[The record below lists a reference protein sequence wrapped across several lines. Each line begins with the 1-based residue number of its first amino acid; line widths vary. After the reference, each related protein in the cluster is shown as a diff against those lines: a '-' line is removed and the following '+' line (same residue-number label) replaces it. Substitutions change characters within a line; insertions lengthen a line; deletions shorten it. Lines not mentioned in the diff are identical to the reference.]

1 MNIETNRDAMTSA
14 EKKVVLDLTPDKT
27 TEFTRENLETYDLIR
42 VRAAHPRV
50 FGSQSPKWLISTGAY
65 LVDVSDI
72 DLDNVIFEQVAR
84 VNVSPVWQ
92 VLKEDIIKNGFNLA
106 ELGIMVMRLENGK
119 YIVMEG
125 RSRLKILQEMGM
137 TNIVAEVFRE
147 TTIANMVRF
156 ALFMNSTKKP
166 YGEASVQDITKGIN
180 YLIENG
186 VIKKEPNTVQG
197 RSALA
202 IAVSTELTYMSGGKL
217 TNNAFDTI
225 VHNAIS
231 KLTGVKNVISFPK
244 GEGSQAYLNNL
255 IGAEQLK
262 EDLENGIIYVARA
275 NFTEKI
281 YSGMIKALEKSDP
294 DVKQIRFIIQIGVPK
309 AVDPENDWIKNGAG
323 FKKQFDIFE
332 KKISKI
338 RFHNVEVNDS
348 RVCIYGCIPQVRSL
362 DHKYPMNRL
371 YIYR

>member
-1 MNIETNRDAMTSA
+1 MNIQTDRSAMTSA
-14 EKKVVLDLTPDKT
+14 EKQVVLDLTPDKT

-217 TNNAFDTI
+217 TNM
-225 VHNAIS
+225 
-231 KLTGVKNVISFPK
+231 L
-244 GEGSQAYLNNL
+244 L
-255 IGAEQLK
+255 IQ
-262 EDLENGIIYVARA
+262 
-275 NFTEKI
+275 
-281 YSGMIKALEKSDP
+281 
-294 DVKQIRFIIQIGVPK
+294 
-309 AVDPENDWIKNGAG
+309 
-323 FKKQFDIFE
+323 
-332 KKISKI
+332 
-338 RFHNVEVNDS
+338 
-348 RVCIYGCIPQVRSL
+348 
-362 DHKYPMNRL
+362 
-371 YIYR
+371 

>member
-1 MNIETNRDAMTSA
+1 M
-14 EKKVVLDLTPDKT
+14 
-27 TEFTRENLETYDLIR
+27 
-42 VRAAHPRV
+42 
-50 FGSQSPKWLISTGAY
+50 
-65 LVDVSDI
+65 
-72 DLDNVIFEQVAR
+72 
-84 VNVSPVWQ
+84 
-92 VLKEDIIKNGFNLA
+92 
-106 ELGIMVMRLENGK
+106 
-119 YIVMEG
+119 
-125 RSRLKILQEMGM
+125 
-137 TNIVAEVFRE
+137 
-147 TTIANMVRF
+147 
-156 ALFMNSTKKP
+156 
-166 YGEASVQDITKGIN
+166 
-180 YLIENG
+180 
-186 VIKKEPNTVQG
+186 
-197 RSALA
+197 
-202 IAVSTELTYMSGGKL
+202 
-217 TNNAFDTI
+217 
-225 VHNAIS
+225 
-231 KLTGVKNVISFPK
+231 
-244 GEGSQAYLNNL
+244 NNL

>member
-84 VNVSPVWQ
+84 ANVSPVWQ

>member
-362 DHKYPMNRL
+362 DHKYTMNRL

>member
-281 YSGMIKALEKSDP
+281 YSGMIKALEKSAP